1 MLKAWRIDPDGIK
14 VVSGPLE
21 RLPRDRED
29 RLATRVQ
36 DLRQSHSSA
45 LWPPGHPWTVGARTL
60 NAPGPGLQEK
70 SPGPL
75 HPSVSCHPYF
85 YPLKKKKKRICLLN
99 HKKYTCKLILLYY
112 VSKDEAV

>member
-1 MLKAWRIDPDGIK
+1 MFKAWRIDPDGIK
-14 VVSGPLE
+14 VVADPLE

-45 LWPPGHPWTVGARTL
+45 LWPPGHPWTL

-75 HPSVSCHPYF
+75 HLSVSCHPYF
-85 YPLKKKKKRICLLN
+85 YPFKKKMNLPFKSQKIHLQINFATLCFQG
-99 HKKYTCKLILLYY
+99 
-112 VSKDEAV
+112 

>member
-14 VVSGPLE
+14 VVADPLE

-29 RLATRVQ
+29 RLATGVQ

-45 LWPPGHPWTVGARTL
+45 LWPPGHPWTL

-75 HPSVSCHPYF
+75 HLSVSCHPYF
-85 YPLKKKKKRICLLN
+85 YPLKKKN
-99 HKKYTCKLILLYY
+99 E
-112 VSKDEAV
+112 SAF